1 MEEMLLVLLRCFNTW
16 SVPALSPGASPVP
29 SPVLVFVLS
38 RQVRVSEGYLGCKL
52 TDVNHLLQTL
62 GTDSVQTAQQ
72 FGFPAAGVVA
82 VVADFALQFLQSVDQ
97 RLSPRLNLNAAQGK
111 A

>member
-1 MEEMLLVLLRCFNTW
+1 MTERRRDAARSAQVLQHLVSSGLQ
-16 SVPALSPGASPVP
+16 SPVL
-29 SPVLVFVLS
+29 SRVLVFVLS
-38 RQVRVSEGYLGCKL
+38 RQLQVNEGYLGCKL
-52 TDVNHLLQTL
+52 TDIDHLLQTL

-97 RLSPRLNLNAAQGK
+97 RLSPRLNLNAA
-111 A
+111 